1 LTDFLKRPII
11 NNKNTCS
18 LSLKEGVL
26 MSTKVTSIGLKGL
39 EGYKVTV
46 EVQAVHG
53 LNSIVIVGLPD
64 TSVKE
69 SKQRITAAFH
79 SLNVF
84 LHQQKIIINLSPP
97 EQKKNGP
104 MFDLPI
110 AIGILSC
117 LQEITMNIPES
128 IGFIGALS
136 LDGSIQPVDGMLAAV
151 LAAKQIGLKRIFLP
165 YTKNLLGLE
174 IENLELIFVNH
185 LQQVVD
191 NLAGI
196 RSIPPKVTQAVEEE
210 PIYFYPDFQN
220 IIGHS
225 FAKYALTVAAA
236 GEHHVF
242 MFGPPGC
249 GKSLL
254 AESFPSI
261 LPPLTKEARLEV
273 MSIYQLSGITNPYPM
288 IPPYRN
294 PHHSSS
300 GVSIIGGGQ
309 NPKPGEISLAHRG
322 ILFLDE
328 LAEFPKK
335 TIEML
340 RQPLEAGAVSISRAR
355 TTVTYPSSFILIGAM
370 NPCPCGYHGSPNHYC
385 TCSTKQINAYQN
397 RISGPMRDRFDIFLT
412 LKPVNFNNAMENQN
426 ESSEEIRQRVADAR
440 KRQSQRYGKEITNGR
455 VAYETL
461 SLTSPLSQSQKQFLQ
476 KLAYKYGW
484 SNRAQLKIYRL
495 ARTIADL
502 EQKQEISEQH
512 LWEALKL
519 HSLSASKNAQIAS
532 AVTLPLG
539 T

>member
-1 LTDFLKRPII
+1 
-11 NNKNTCS
+11 
-18 LSLKEGVL
+18 
-26 MSTKVTSIGLKGL
+26 MSGKVTSIGLKGL
-39 EGYKVTV
+39 EGYTVTV
-46 EVQAVHG
+46 EVQAVPG

-69 SKQRITAAFH
+69 SKQRITAAFQ

-117 LQEITMNIPES
+117 LQEIKTNIPQS
-128 IGFIGALS
+128 TGFIGALS

-151 LAAKQIGLKRIFLP
+151 LAAKKVGLRRIFLP
-165 YTKNLLGLE
+165 FTESLLGFE
-174 IENLELIFVNH
+174 IENLELIYVDH

-191 NLAGI
+191 SLAGI
-196 RSIPPKVTQAVEEE
+196 SSSPPRIIQAVEEE
-210 PIYFYPDFQN
+210 PFNIYPDFRN
-220 IIGHS
+220 IVGHS

-236 GEHHVF
+236 GEHHVL
-242 MFGPPGC
+242 MTGPPGC
-249 GKSLL
+249 GKSLF

-261 LPPLTKEARLEV
+261 LPPLSKEAHLEM
-273 MSIYQLSGITNPYPM
+273 MSIYQLSGLTNPYPM

-309 NPKPGEISLAHRG
+309 NPKPGEISLAHHG

-340 RQPLEAGAVSISRAR
+340 RQPLEAGLVTISRAR
-355 TTVTYPSSFILIGAM
+355 STVTYPSSFILIGAM
-370 NPCPCGYHGSPNHYC
+370 NPCPCGYYGSQDHYC
-385 TCSTKQINAYQN
+385 TCSPKQINAYQN
-397 RISGPMRDRFDIFLT
+397 RISGPMRDRFDIFLS
-412 LKPVNFNNAMENQN
+412 LKPINLHNAMDIQS
-426 ESSEEIRQRVADAR
+426 ESSEEIRQRVTEAR
-440 KRQSQRYGKEITNGR
+440 KRQRERYGKEITNGR
-455 VAYETL
+455 VSYETL
-461 SLTSPLSQSQKQFLQ
+461 LQTSPLTKPQQRFLQ
-476 KLAYKYGW
+476 KLAFKYGW
-484 SNRAQLKIYRL
+484 SNRAQLKIFRL
-495 ARTIADL
+495 ACTIADL
-502 EQKQEISEQH
+502 EQSQEISEQH

-519 HSLSASKNAQIAS
+519 HSLSAAKNDQKAS
-532 AVTLPLG
+532 VAPLG
-539 T
+539 TI

>member
-1 LTDFLKRPII
+1 
-11 NNKNTCS
+11 
-18 LSLKEGVL
+18 
-26 MSTKVTSIGLKGL
+26 MSAKVTSIGLKGL
-39 EGYKVTV
+39 DGYKVTV
-46 EVQAVHG
+46 EVQAVPG
-53 LNSIVIVGLPD
+53 LISIVIVGLPD

-69 SKQRITAAFH
+69 SKQRITAAFQ
-79 SLNVF
+79 SFNVF

-117 LQEITMNIPES
+117 LQEIKTNIPS
-128 IGFIGALS
+128 STGFIGALS
-136 LDGSIQPVDGMLAAV
+136 LDGSIEPVDGMLAAV
-151 LAAKQIGLKRIFLP
+151 LAAKQIGLRRIFLP
-165 YTKNLLGLE
+165 FTENLLGLE
-174 IENLELIFVNH
+174 IENLELIYVNH

-191 NLAGI
+191 DLAGI
-196 RSIPPKVTQAVEEE
+196 RSIPPRITTAIEEE
-210 PIYFYPDFQN
+210 PLNIYPDFQD
-220 IIGHS
+220 IVGHS

-242 MFGPPGC
+242 MSGPPGC

-261 LPPLTKEARLEV
+261 LPPLDKEARLEM

-340 RQPLEAGAVSISRAR
+340 RQPLESGVVTISRAR
-355 TTVTYPSSFILIGAM
+355 TTVTYPSTFILIGAM
-370 NPCPCGYHGSPNHYC
+370 NPCPCGYYGSQNHYC
-385 TCSTKQINAYQN
+385 TCSTKQIHAYQN
-397 RISGPMRDRFDIFLT
+397 RISGPMRDRFDIFLS
-412 LKPVNFNNAMENQN
+412 LKPVNLNNMEIPR
-426 ESSEEIRQRVADAR
+426 ESSEEIRQRVAEAR
-440 KRQSQRYGKEITNGR
+440 NRQYHRYGKDITNSR

-461 SLTSPLSQSQKQFLQ
+461 RQTSPITQPQQRFLQ

-484 SNRAQLKIYRL
+484 SNRAQLKIFRL

-502 EQKQEISEQH
+502 EQSPVITDQH
-512 LWEALKL
+512 LWSALKL
-519 HSLSASKNAQIAS
+519 RSLSSVKNDQKTSGI
-532 AVTLPLG
+532 PLVAY
-539 T
+539 

>member
-1 LTDFLKRPII
+1 MFPI
-11 NNKNTCS
+11 S
-18 LSLKEGVL
+18 RREGV
-26 MSTKVTSIGLKGL
+26 MMTANVTSIGLKGL
-39 EGYKVTV
+39 EGYRVTV
-46 EVQAVHG
+46 EVQAVPG

-117 LQEITMNIPES
+117 LQEIKMDIPES
-128 IGFIGALS
+128 TGFIGALS
-136 LDGSIQPVDGMLAAV
+136 LDGSIQAVDGMLAAV
-151 LAAKQIGLKRIFLP
+151 LAAKQIGLNRLFLP
-165 YTKNLLGLE
+165 ITENFLGLE
-174 IENLELIFVNH
+174 IENLELIFVGS
-185 LQQVVD
+185 LQQV
-191 NLAGI
+191 LEILSGTRTI
-196 RSIPPKVTQAVEEE
+196 SPRITRAVEDE
-210 PIYFYPDFQN
+210 PLNIYSDFQD
-220 IIGHS
+220 IVGHS
-225 FAKYALTVAAA
+225 FAKYALTVAAS

-242 MFGPPGC
+242 MSGPPGC

-261 LPPLTKEARLEV
+261 LPPLSKEARLETL
-273 MSIYQLSGITNPYPM
+273 SIYQLSDITNPYPM
-288 IPPYRN
+288 IPPYRS

-322 ILFLDE
+322 VLFLDE

-335 TIEML
+335 TLEML

-370 NPCPCGYHGSPNHYC
+370 NPCPCGYHGSSNHYC
-385 TCSTKQINAYQN
+385 TCSTKQITAYQN
-397 RISGPMRDRFDIFLT
+397 RISGPMRDRFDIFLF
-412 LKPVNFNNAMENQN
+412 LKPVNLNNTAEIRR
-426 ESSEEIRQRVADAR
+426 ESSEEIRQRVAAAR
-440 KRQSQRYGKEITNGR
+440 KRQSLRYGKELTNGK
-455 VAYETL
+455 VSYETL
-461 SLTSPLSQSQKQFLQ
+461 IQTSPLTQTQQRFLQ
-476 KLAYKYGW
+476 KLAFKYGW
-484 SNRAQLKIYRL
+484 SNRTQIKIFRL

-502 EQKQEISEQH
+502 EQSQEITEQH
-512 LWEALKL
+512 LWGALKL
-519 HSLSASKNAQIAS
+519 HSLSAAKSVQKA
-532 AVTLPLG
+532 L
-539 T
+539 

>member
-1 LTDFLKRPII
+1 
-11 NNKNTCS
+11 
-18 LSLKEGVL
+18 
-26 MSTKVTSIGLKGL
+26 
-39 EGYKVTV
+39 
-46 EVQAVHG
+46 
-53 LNSIVIVGLPD
+53 
-64 TSVKE
+64 
-69 SKQRITAAFH
+69 
-79 SLNVF
+79 
-84 LHQQKIIINLSPP
+84 
-97 EQKKNGP
+97 

-128 IGFIGALS
+128 TGFIGALS

-151 LAAKQIGLKRIFLP
+151 LAAKQIGVKRIFLP
-165 YTKNLLGLE
+165 FTENLLGLE

-185 LQQVVD
+185 LQQVID

-196 RSIPPKVTQAVEEE
+196 RSIPLNVTRAVEEE

-225 FAKYALTVAAA
+225 FAKYALTVATA

-242 MFGPPGC
+242 MSGPPVC

-261 LPPLTKEARLEV
+261 LPSLTKEARLEM

-340 RQPLEAGAVSISRAR
+340 RQPLEAGTISISRAR
-355 TTVTYPSSFILIGAM
+355 TTVTYPCSFILIGAM
-370 NPCPCGYHGSPNHYC
+370 NPCPCGYYGSPNHYC

-397 RISGPMRDRFDIFLT
+397 RISGPMRDRFDIFLS
-412 LKPVNFNNAMENQN
+412 LKPLNLNNAMENQR

-440 KRQSQRYGKEITNGR
+440 KRQSQRYSKVITNSR

-461 SLTSPLSQSQKQFLQ
+461 SQTSPLTQSQQRFLQ

-502 EQKQEISEQH
+502 EQKQEITEQH

-519 HSLSASKNAQIAS
+519 HSLSAAKSDQKAS
-532 AVTLPLG
+532 GVTMPLG